1 MKAVDQRTPSVD
13 PLRLLLVAPT
23 PPPMGGIA
31 TNTELLLRYLEHAPG
46 VSITLVDSAVRWRR
60 PTQITMGLR
69 IAGGTIQAIQ
79 IWQRTLDA
87 CSDDVD
93 VAQVA
98 TAGGPGFLRDILILR
113 SLRRRNIPSVLSIH
127 MGRLPVVLDSRSCEG
142 FLARMALSTAS
153 EITVLDHY
161 SESILRCHLPDLA
174 VSKCPNFIDLSEMNR
189 QAIKEAMAG
198 GIDFDLIHVG
208 AVIPSKGVL
217 ELVQACAGI
226 PGVRLALVG
235 PVERD
240 FADLLQRLARDSG
253 LSLLVSGAMSKQ
265 DAHAMIARSRALALA
280 SHTEGFPYV
289 VLEAMAL
296 ARPVIATPVGA
307 IPEMLALN
315 TERPCGRSVEV
326 GDVQTLKAAVEDLL
340 ASPNAW
346 SQMGKWGRERVTQ
359 IYSSE
364 AVVPS
369 LINLWRRVAGQRN
382 QN

>member
-1 MKAVDQRTPSVD
+1 
-13 PLRLLLVAPT
+13 
-23 PPPMGGIA
+23 MGGIA